1 MHRKSLP
8 YLDTYAAPGSQLH
21 EALTLGETSKAK
33 RIYEQ
38 CEQDARDLLKPKV
51 KPNENA

>member
-8 YLDTYAAPGSQLH
+8 YRDTHAAPNSALH
-21 EALTLGETSKAK
+21 EALTLGDMSKAK

-38 CEQDARDLLKPKV
+38 CEQDARDLLKQKG
-51 KPNENA
+51 KPE